1 MLYTNIFP
9 KTSREVPKGNH
20 SPGTEMLYRGGYLD
34 PVASGIFLT
43 PHLLLLVRRNV
54 EQIVREE
61 MNRAGA
67 IELELS
73 ILQPRSLWDETG
85 RWNDYVSSQTAFHLI
100 DRKGAEFMLAPT
112 AEEVVTSFAQKHLKS
127 PTDVPVNFYQISPKF
142 RDEIRPRQGLIRVR
156 EFVMKDAYSFDQD
169 EAGMK
174 QSYKNME
181 QAYHAIFKRIGFDYI
196 QVEADSGSIG
206 GSGSSEFMAITDV
219 GEDVLLHCPNCGY
232 GGNQEKA
239 TAYFPAQSAE
249 DKKLERL
256 ETPNIRTVAE
266 LEEFTGFKANQM
278 VKTIVMMAD
287 DKPVIVSMRGDLEI
301 STIKL
306 GNLLGAKTVETAA
319 HSVVEEVTGAP
330 VGFAGPINLY
340 GKTDVT
346 YLFDRSVEHTHNFL
360 CGANQEDVHYINVVS
375 GRDFPEIQEF
385 HDLSNVTAGQHC
397 SSCEA
402 GIFEEKRG
410 IELGHIFQLQTVYSE
425 KLSATYLDGS
435 GNPQPF
441 WMGCYG
447 IGVSRIAQ
455 AMIEQ
460 NHDDRGPVW
469 PMHLAPYVACV
480 MAAKPNGMQ
489 DAEMVYN
496 ELCKSGF
503 ACILDDREKARMG
516 EKLTDAELRGWPLTV
531 VVGRDWDEHRK
542 LEVRWRNRQQYPN
555 DFTVTKEGGA
565 PTASMSVNDLISFL
579 TKQKT
584 QNK

>member
-1 MLYTNIFP
+1 MLYSNIFP

-20 SPGTEMLYRGGYLD
+20 SPGTVMLYRGGFLD
-34 PVASGIFLT
+34 QVASGIWTT
-43 PHLLLLVRRNV
+43 PHLLLEVRHNV
-54 EQIVREE
+54 EQIIREE

-73 ILQPRSLWDETG
+73 ILQPQSLWEKTG
-85 RWNDYVSSQTAFHLI
+85 RWENYLSSQTAFHLV
-100 DRKGAEFMLAPT
+100 DRKGVGLILAPT
-112 AEEVVTSFAQKHLKS
+112 AEEVITSFAQKHLKS
-127 PTDVPVNFYQISPKF
+127 ASDAPINFYQMSPKF
-142 RDEIRPRQGLIRVR
+142 RDEIRPRQGLIRGR
-156 EFVMKDAYSFDQD
+156 EFVMKDAYSFDVD

-174 QSYKNME
+174 QSYKKME
-181 QAYHAIFKRIGFDYI
+181 EAYHAIFKRCGFDYI
-196 QVEADSGSIG
+196 QVEADSGAIG
-206 GSGSSEFMAITDV
+206 GSGSSEFMAVTDV
-219 GEDVLLHCPNCGY
+219 GEDVLLHCPKCGY

-239 TAYFPAQSAE
+239 TAYFPAQPAE
-249 DKKLERL
+249 DSELKQL
-256 ETPNIRTVAE
+256 ETPNIRTVEE

-278 VKTIVMMAD
+278 VKTIVMVAD
-287 DKPVIVSMRGDLEI
+287 DVPVIVSMRGDLEI

-306 GNLLGAKTVETAA
+306 GNLLGVTTVETAA

-340 GKTDVT
+340 GKTDVK
-346 YLFDRSVEHTHNFL
+346 YLFDRSVEHTYNFL
-360 CGANQEDVHYINVVS
+360 CGANQEDVHYINVVP

-385 HDLSNVTAGQHC
+385 HDLSNVVAGQHC
-397 SSCEA
+397 SSCET

-435 GNPQPF
+435 NNPQPF

-447 IGVSRIAQ
+447 VGVSRIVQ
-455 AMIEQ
+455 AIIEQ

-480 MAAKPNGMQ
+480 MAAKQNGMQ
-489 DAEMVYN
+489 DAEMVYDTLR
-496 ELCKSGF
+496 ESGI
-503 ACILDDREKARMG
+503 ACVFDDRGKARMG

-542 LEVRWRNRQQYPN
+542 LEVRWRNRQQYPD
-555 DFTVTKEGGA
+555 DFTVKKEGDA
-565 PTASMSVNDLISFL
+565 PTASLSVNDLISFL
-579 TKQKT
+579 NEQKT
-584 QNK
+584 QN